1 MAYDDEEDPLA
12 EHESDQAALRRNI
25 EASEELIARSD
36 ELLGRHRAE
45 QMQRPAE
52 QA

>member
-12 EHESDQAALRRNI
+12 ELEHNQASLRRNI

-36 ELLGRHRAE
+36 ELLGRFRTGQAQGH
-45 QMQRPAE
+45 AE